1 MMKIDLNADL
11 GEGCG
16 NDALLM
22 PLISSAN
29 IACGFHAGDAQT
41 MRESVRL
48 ALAHGVAIGA
58 HPGFAD
64 RENFGRTAMQ
74 LPPETIYAETLYQ
87 VGALAAIARAEGGR
101 LAHVKPHGMLYN
113 QAAKD
118 AALADAIA
126 QAVKDFDASLILVGL
141 AGSELIRAGARYELT
156 TREEVFADRGYLA
169 DGALVP
175 RSEPGALIEDDDE
188 AVSRTLMMV
197 QEGRVRSRD
206 GAWATVNAQTVCLHG
221 DARTRWRSRAGYA
234 RRSTRA
240 RFRSARNS
248 ERCRRPRGG
257 VVKRG
262 NRAQQLRRFANRRA
276 RYSALDLNRDKTRLA
291 HVAVFHTQRFTFL
304 CRRKIE
310 LFTYLFTGDIPGLHQ
325 LFQRVGHDV
334 RVFHVEHKADI
345 RELFLAVAVV
355 DVMQQRDIKR
365 AHIRLARC
373 RHAAHHPFVKG
384 VAGHDQRVLQLR

>member
-1 MMKIDLNADL
+1 MKIDLNADL

-101 LAHVKPHGMLYN
+101 LTHVKPHGMLYN

-126 QAVKDFDASLILVGL
+126 RAVRDFDAALLLVGL
-141 AGSELIRAGARYELT
+141 AGSELIRAGARHQLV

-169 DGALVP
+169 DGSLVP

-188 AVSRTLMMV
+188 AVSRTLSMV
-197 QEGRVRSRD
+197 LEGRVRSRE
-206 GAWATVNAQTVCLHG
+206 GAWAAVNAQTVCLHG
-221 DARTRWRSRAGYA
+221 DGAHALAFA
-234 RRSTRA
+234 RRLREAFDA
-240 RFRSARNS
+240 RQIPISA
-248 ERCRRPRGG
+248 
-257 VVKRG
+257 
-262 NRAQQLRRFANRRA
+262 
-276 RYSALDLNRDKTRLA
+276 
-291 HVAVFHTQRFTFL
+291 
-304 CRRKIE
+304 
-310 LFTYLFTGDIPGLHQ
+310 
-325 LFQRVGHDV
+325 
-334 RVFHVEHKADI
+334 
-345 RELFLAVAVV
+345 
-355 DVMQQRDIKR
+355 
-365 AHIRLARC
+365 
-373 RHAAHHPFVKG
+373 
-384 VAGHDQRVLQLR
+384 